1 MKHNPLIKSAILAGS
16 VLFAWL
22 AFAAEPQDDPL
33 KPAPAEEEAAPA
45 EEEAAPA
52 EEEAAP
58 AEEEA
63 APAEE
68 EAAPA
73 EEAAAPAEEAA
84 APAEEA
90 AAPAEEAAAPAEE
103 AAAPAEEAAAPAE
116 EAAAPAEEA
125 AAPAEEAAAPAPA
138 PAVAPA
144 PAPSAKAPLASFEP
158 APSAKAPLTPYSDLA
173 VSFGVGYTTEDVFRG
188 NNRGDDLFDASI
200 GVSGSASAGG
210 LGELYLSA
218 GLHILTRS
226 VSSGSVS
233 VADTAGAHELRVNL
247 EASKPLG
254 NFDLALG
261 ITNYTGFGAWS
272 SNDDILEPYVAL
284 STELA
289 GLAVGIGAFDTEDED
304 DPYIEITAGKAVDL
318 GGLGLSVQGVIGS
331 LDTFDNVHYGLSVGM
346 PIAASDSITVTPHVS
361 AIFGD
366 TTSGD
371 NEFTAGVNL
380 GFGF

>member
-16 VLFAWL
+16 ALFAWL

-33 KPAPAEEEAAPA
+33 EPAPAEEEAAPA

-58 AEEEA
+58 AI
-63 APAEE
+63 
-68 EAAPA
+68 
-73 EEAAAPAEEAA
+73 
-84 APAEEA
+84 
-90 AAPAEEAAAPAEE
+90 
-103 AAAPAEEAAAPAE
+103 
-116 EAAAPAEEA
+116 
-125 AAPAEEAAAPAPA
+125 
-138 PAVAPA
+138 APA

-158 APSAKAPLTPYSDLA
+158 APSAKAPLAPTPFSDLA
-173 VSFGVGYTTEDVFRG
+173 ISFATGYTTEDVFRG

-226 VSSGSVS
+226 NSSASDS

-261 ITNYTGFGAWS
+261 ITNYTGFGAWRG
-272 SNDDILEPYVAL
+272 NDDILEPYVAL

-289 GLAVGIGAFDTEDED
+289 GLAVGIGAFDTEDAD
-304 DPYIEITAGKAVDL
+304 DPYIEITAGRALDL
-318 GGLGLSVQGVIGS
+318 GGLGLSVQGVIGT
-331 LDTFDNVHYGLSVGM
+331 LDTFDNVHYGLSVGL
-346 PIAASDSITVTPHVS
+346 PIAASGSITVTPHVS

-366 TTSGD
+366 TASGD
-371 NEFTAGVNL
+371 DEFTAGVNL